1 MGISQKMTEKQQ
13 ILEDIGF
20 SKNESIVYL
29 TVLRLGSCTATEIT
43 KESNIHRS
51 NVYDALESLIK
62 KGCIAYVFKKDV
74 KHFEATN
81 PENLSNILK
90 EKQVAL
96 SVILPQLLE
105 KKKTQ
110 QNMSVNIYEGYT
122 NLKKM
127 FNHFVDKGGEYL
139 SYGVPMQLP
148 EKLRSWLDW
157 HHKHRI
163 SKKVPIKL
171 IFDASAKERAKV
183 VNKIELAEAK
193 YFTEKFEATV
203 TTEIS
208 GDEVLIILWSENPLT
223 INIKCKEI
231 ADSYKNYFNLLWS
244 TAESPE

>member
-1 MGISQKMTEKQQ
+1 MTEKQQ

-62 KGCIAYVFKKDV
+62 KGCVAYVFKKDV
-74 KHFEATN
+74 KNFEATN
-81 PENLSNILK
+81 PENLCNILMEK
-90 EKQVAL
+90 ETKL

-110 QNMSVNIYEGYT
+110 QDMSVNIYEGYT
-122 NLKKM
+122 SMKKLM
-127 FNHFVDKGGEYL
+127 THFVDKGGEYL
-139 SYGVPMQLP
+139 TFGVPIQLP
-148 EKLRSWLDW
+148 EKLKSWLDW
-157 HHKHRI
+157 HHKHRV
-163 SKKVPIKL
+163 SRKVPIKL
-171 IFDASAKERAKV
+171 IFDAGAKERAKI
-183 VNKIELAEAK
+183 VNKIELAQAK
-193 YFTEKFEATV
+193 YFTEKSDTPV

-223 INIKCKEI
+223 INIKCKDI
-231 ADSYKNYFNLLWS
+231 ADSYRNYFNLLWN
-244 TAESPE
+244 TAKSPE

>member
-1 MGISQKMTEKQQ
+1 MPEKQQ

-43 KESNIHRS
+43 KESGIHRS
-51 NVYDALESLIK
+51 NVYDALESLIR

-81 PENLSNILK
+81 PENLKNILIEK
-90 EKQVAL
+90 ETKL

-110 QNMSVNIYEGYT
+110 QDMSVNIHEGYT
-122 NLKKM
+122 SLKKM
-127 FNHFVDKGGEYL
+127 FNHFVEKGGEYL
-139 SYGVPMQLP
+139 SYGVPIQLP
-148 EKLRSWLDW
+148 EKLKSWLDW
-157 HHKHRI
+157 HHKYRI
-163 SKKVPIKL
+163 SKRVPIKL
-171 IFDASAKERAKV
+171 IFYAGAKERAKA
-183 VNKIELAEAK
+183 VNNIELAEAK
-193 YFTEKFEATV
+193 YFAEKSAVPV

-208 GDEVLIILWSENPLT
+208 GDEVLVILWSENPLT

-231 ADSYKNYFNLLWS
+231 ADSYRKYFNLLWS
-244 TAESPE
+244 TAKSPE